1 MSAPKHG
8 IGSSSFMGRHLP
20 QPSAAVSVISSR
32 EIRHVCPLECKS
44 VRPRGKRAAVLTSSA
59 NKKSFSVSAF
69 RRSSHGLCS
78 ELHLNNLKRAS
89 VTFDV
94 RRLMQMKQKIGPKRY
109 APLYSSRQLFIFSF
123 FLMNRMNSSCSLRDS
138 PLICSVES
146 NFSSSCLQNVTVC
159 KCVQVCASVCR
170 GFQTSV
176 TLQSET

>member
-44 VRPRGKRAAVLTSSA
+44 VRPRGKRAVVLTSSA
-59 NKKSFSVSAF
+59 NKKSLSVSAF

-109 APLYSSRQLFIFSF
+109 APLYSSRQLFIFF
-123 FLMNRMNSSCSLRDS
+123 FLFN
-138 PLICSVES
+138 ES
-146 NFSSSCLQNVTVC
+146 NELFMLPERLPPDLQCGVKLLFLLPTEC
-159 KCVQVCASVCR
+159 RQVCANVCR
-170 GFQTSV
+170 RM
-176 TLQSET
+176 